1 MQMRQVLWMRDM
13 GDKLLILMLTQK
25 IYLPRS
31 LASTTISSFFPAISP
46 KVIKTSS
53 VAYSWLG
60 CFFSNITKD
69 SLAEEEIS
77 IGVAPLVAVEYAFP
91 VLLDTT
97 KESLECLLDPDH
109 FLMNN
114 TNRRGRGR

>member
-13 GDKLLILMLTQK
+13 GDSLT
-25 IYLPRS
+25 
-31 LASTTISSFFPAISP
+31 
-46 KVIKTSS
+46 
-53 VAYSWLG
+53 
-60 CFFSNITKD
+60 
-69 SLAEEEIS
+69 EEKMS

-97 KESLECLLDPDH
+97 KESLECLLDPDY

-114 TNRRGRGR
+114 TNQSWAW